1 MNPTSQSPEQK
12 FPFGSDP
19 NAINNNKMLVN
30 TLIAATIFAF
40 ALTLVIFVVRSGNN
54 NPLPRVPFGVL
65 VTVLPGLG
73 AYVVLRLTN
82 VFISRRGAIF
92 VYVALVA
99 LAVIIQAFARLI
111 PVAS

>member
-1 MNPTSQSPEQK
+1 MNPTSQTPEQK

-19 NAINNNKMLVN
+19 NAINNKTVVN
-30 TLIAATIFAF
+30 TLIASTILAF
-40 ALTLVIFVVRSGNN
+40 ALTLLVFVVRSGNN

-82 VFISRRGAIF
+82 ISISRRGAVF
-92 VYVALVA
+92 VYLALVA

-111 PVAS
+111 PIAS